1 MGFMGFMNV
10 HGFEARFKVQGSRF
24 GATVNPNL

>member
-1 MGFMGFMNV
+1 MEV
-10 HGFEARFKVQGSRF
+10 HGVHEFEARFKVQGSRF